1 VRVALASTP
10 LERLPV
16 DALAV
21 PVAAGQPLTGAAAE
35 LDQRLGG
42 LLSEVIPAEHRGA
55 LDEVLTLPTGGAV
68 AARRVLL
75 YGLGKAEDLD
85 GQRLRYAHHQMART
99 ATRFGYRRL
108 AVVCSEPLQSEHLAA
123 VVEGSVMGSWDRR
136 RRQTAEPSADLE
148 ELLLSGFGEA
158 EDADLAASQQL
169 AQATN
174 RVRQWQDLPPNELTP
189 EALTRIA
196 RQIGERHGLEVDVLG
211 PEELQAGGFE
221 LLLGV
226 GAGSDLAPR
235 LVRLQH
241 RGALIG
247 GGRAD
252 VRLALVGKGVTF
264 DSGGLS
270 IKTAEQMRTM
280 KGDMAGAAAV
290 LAAVDVIA
298 ARRLPLDVMAVVAIT
313 ENMVGGSAQRPGDIV
328 TSANGK
334 TVEVVNTDAEGRLI
348 LADAITYAVQKGATH
363 IVDIATLTGAANVA
377 LGHAATL
384 AVANDEELWGWTVEA
399 AERAGDRVWRMPMYP
414 DYEVLL
420 ASRVADLKNSYY
432 GEAGA
437 IAAGMFIREFVEGR
451 PWVHLDIAA
460 SSWNT
465 NDGLTSIPRGP
476 LGAGTRL
483 LVHLAELVASG
494 HPVQPSS
501 DGTFS

>member
-1 VRVALASTP
+1 MKIALAGSAP
-10 LERLPV
+10 ERLDV

-21 PVAAGQPLTGAAAE
+21 PVAARPVLEGAAAE
-35 LDQRLGG
+35 LDRRLGG
-42 LLSEVIPAEHRGA
+42 HLAEVAANDHRGR
-55 LDEVLTLPTGGAV
+55 LHEVLAFPAGEAI

-75 YGLGKAEDLD
+75 YGLGKVEDLD
-85 GQRLRYAHHQMART
+85 GQRLRHAHLEMVRKAR
-99 ATRFGYRRL
+99 RYGYQRL
-108 AVVCSEPLQSEHLAA
+108 AVLAAPPLGPGDLSA
-123 VVEGSVMGSWDRR
+123 VVEGCVMGSWEQRS
-136 RRQTAEPSADLE
+136 RQTRDAIALSE
-148 ELLLSGFGEA
+148 ELLLVGFGRDREA
-158 EDADLAASQQL
+158 EVERAQQL
-169 AQATN
+169 GYATN
-174 RVRQWQDLPPNELTP
+174 QTREWQNLPPNELTP
-189 EALTRIA
+189 DGMTRIA
-196 RQIGERHGLEVDVLG
+196 RHMGERHGLEVDVLG

-247 GGRAD
+247 GGRSD

-290 LAAVDVIA
+290 LSAIDVIA
-298 ARRLPLDVMAVVAIT
+298 ERRLPLDVMAVAPLT
-313 ENMVGGSAQRPGDIV
+313 ENMIGGSAQRPGDIL
-328 TSANGK
+328 TAANGR

-348 LADAITYAVQKGATH
+348 LADALTYAVQKGATH
-363 IVDIATLTGAANVA
+363 LVDVATLTGAAVTA

-384 AVANDEELWGWTVEA
+384 AVADDEELWSWIAEA
-399 AERAGDRVWRMPMYP
+399 ASRAGDRSWRMPMYP
-414 DYEVLL
+414 DYQVLL
-420 ASRVADLKNSYY
+420 SSSVADLRNGYY

-437 IAAGMFIREFVEGR
+437 IAAAMFLREFAEGR
-451 PWVHLDIAA
+451 PWAHLDIAA

-465 NDGLTSIPRGP
+465 NSSLTTVPQGP

-483 LVHLAELVASG
+483 LVHLAELIARS
-494 HPVQPSS
+494 
-501 DGTFS
+501 